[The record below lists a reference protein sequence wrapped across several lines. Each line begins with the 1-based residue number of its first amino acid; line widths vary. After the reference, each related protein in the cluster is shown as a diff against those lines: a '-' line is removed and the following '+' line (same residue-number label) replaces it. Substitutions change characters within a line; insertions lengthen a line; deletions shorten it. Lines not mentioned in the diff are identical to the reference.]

1 VHVKFEF
8 VRKKKVKIN
17 MQFPHGLGRWA
28 IQRVHSP
35 RRPTLAVSE
44 DTHTTQHP
52 PFPGT
57 QNRPLPVCPLPPV
70 ESRPLRCRSSR
81 PSSHDEPNRDALGS
95 GTAVRRR
102 EFAETPR
109 PPAPA
114 TNHHHHR
121 LDARAEVVVA
131 AAVLVKLDGTV

>member
-1 VHVKFEF
+1 
-8 VRKKKVKIN
+8 
-17 MQFPHGLGRWA
+17 
-28 IQRVHSP
+28 
-35 RRPTLAVSE
+35 
-44 DTHTTQHP
+44 
-52 PFPGT
+52 
-57 QNRPLPVCPLPPV
+57 LPVCPLPPV
-70 ESRPLRCRSSR
+70 ESRPLRCRSSRHR